1 MKKIIVLIAIISSSL
16 GFSQVNSPGDF
27 PNDNPDPASIPN
39 APTQPTRNAWDVI
52 SIYSDA
58 YANVSNVDYYPN
70 WGQGTTFEV
79 NSDLGDPKLHYSNLD
94 YQGISFTEINISSM
108 TKLHLDIWTS
118 NITQFKF
125 YLIGGGE
132 NGVTLTPTLSG
143 WNSYDIDLSTF
154 VGVNLNAIFQIKLEK
169 PGFSYHG
176 ESNSIYIDN
185 IYFWK
190 PTTSSPP
197 PSLGSFSV
205 PAYVVGDSNFE
216 LTAPTSNS
224 LGQFTFSSSN
234 TNVATVSGSTVTIV
248 GAGTSII
255 TAVQAAQGAFSSGTK
270 TASLVVTSPP
280 LPPIPLTPP
289 TVNAP
294 TPPSRNSWDVISV
307 YSDAYATNVTT
318 DYNPNWGQMGSVNT
332 TYKPIESENN
342 YAMVYTNFNYQGT
355 NLSTQNASS
364 MEYLHMDIWTS
375 NATVVKVSPI
385 NNGTG
390 AMEFLVNIPLV
401 INGWSSIDLP
411 KSAFVGMTWDSVFQ
425 MKFEGQSGVTPSTI
439 YLDNIYFWKPTTSS
453 PPPTLGSFSVPA
465 HVIGDSNFDLIAP
478 TSNSLGQFT
487 FSSSNTNV
495 ATVSGST
502 VTIVGAGTSIITA
515 VQAAQGAFSSGTKT
529 ASLVVTSP
537 PLPPIPLTPP
547 TVNAPTPPSRNS
559 WDVISVYSDAYATNV
574 TTDYNPNW
582 GQMGSVNTTYKPI
595 ESENNYAMVYTNFNY
610 QGTNLSTQN
619 ASSMEYL
626 HMDIWTSNATVVK
639 VSPINN
645 GTGAMEFLVNIPLVI
660 NGWSS
665 IDLPK
670 SAFVGMTWD
679 NIFQMK
685 YDGTSGVQNS
695 TIYLDNIYFWKSST
709 IIQNLCTKALK
720 PYNVNVGDALH
731 NGSTYAWS
739 LSPAAP
745 NVVISGNGTNAI
757 TIDWT
762 NVPDGSYTLQA
773 IETSVTGCV
782 STAVTAVINLY
793 ATPVPVAQSQTF
805 CTDAT
810 VANLVATG
818 TNLQWYANPTGG
830 AALDSIAILTTGT
843 YYVSQ
848 TLGTCESTRISVV
861 VTVIPQITPAFTPIA
876 SSCSGATITEFPT
889 TSNNGIT
896 GTWSPAIN
904 NNVTTNYTFTPNEG
918 QCAATTTQ
926 TITITTPKVTSP
938 ISFVAPPATVATLPS
953 ITIGTQIWTNKNL
966 DVSTYRDGTPIPQ
979 VTDPTAW
986 ANLTTGAWCYYNND
1000 QANGEVYGKLY
1011 NWYAVAGIYDAA
1023 SLANASLRK
1032 KLAPTSWHVPTDTE
1046 WSSLFNCLDP
1056 NSNGGANYP
1065 NVVGG
1070 KMKETGTAHWNSPN
1084 TDATNSS
1091 GFTGLPGGT
1100 RRSDNGIFQAI
1111 GDYGIWWS
1119 SSEYVAENPPFG
1131 SFANTDSWLLSLYSS
1146 YGAAGK
1152 DIGYNQNGYSV
1163 RCLKD

>member
-16 GFSQVNSPGDF
+16 GFSQGDIPPSF
-27 PNDNPDPASIPN
+27 EDFATDPNLASMPN

-94 YQGISFTEINISSM
+94 YEGISFAEINISSM
-108 TKLHLDIWTS
+108 AKLHLDIWTS

-205 PAYVVGDSNFE
+205 PAHVVGDSNFE
-216 LTAPTSNS
+216 LTAPTTNS

-234 TNVATVSGSTVTIV
+234 TNVATVSGSIVTVV

-255 TAVQAAQGAFSSGTK
+255 TAVQAAQGEFSSGTK

-280 LPPIPLTPP
+280 LPSIPLNPP
-289 TVNAP
+289 TTNAP
-294 TPPSRNSWDVISV
+294 TPPVRNAWDVISV

-318 DYNPNWGQMGSVNT
+318 DYNPGWGQMGSVNT
-332 TYKPIESENN
+332 TYKPVESENN
-342 YAMVYTNFNYQGT
+342 YAMAYTNFNYQGT
-355 NLSTQNASS
+355 NLTTQNASS

-401 INGWSSIDLP
+401 INGWSSINLP

-425 MKFEGQSGVTPSTI
+425 MKFDGTAGIQNSTI

-453 PPPTLGSFSVPA
+453 PPPTLGSFTVPA
-465 HVIGDSNFDLIAP
+465 HVVGDSNFELTAP

-495 ATVSGST
+495 AIVSGST
-502 VTIVGAGTSIITA
+502 VTIIGAGTSIITA
-515 VQAAQGAFSSGTKT
+515 VQAAQGAFDSGTKT
-529 ASLVVTSP
+529 ASLVVSSAPTI
-537 PLPPIPLTPP
+537 LVPP
-547 TVNAPTPPSRNS
+547 TVNAPTPPVRNV

-574 TTDYNPNW
+574 TTDYNPGW
-582 GQMGSVNTTYKPI
+582 GQMGSVNTTYKPV
-595 ESENNYAMVYTNFNY
+595 ESENNYAMAYTNFNY
-610 QGTNLSTQN
+610 QGTNLTTQN

-665 IDLPK
+665 INLPK

-679 NIFQMK
+679 SVFQMK
-685 YDGTSGVQNS
+685 FEGQSGVTPS
-695 TIYLDNIYFWKSST
+695 TIYLDNIYFWKPSS
-709 IIQNLCTKALK
+709 IIQNLCTKTIK

-739 LSPAAP
+739 ISPTAP
-745 NVVISGNGTNAI
+745 NAVISGNGSAAI

-773 IETSVTGCV
+773 IETSITGCV

-818 TNLQWYANPTGG
+818 TNLQWYTNPTGG

-848 TLGTCESTRISVV
+848 TLGTCESSRTPVSVIV
-861 VTVIPQITPAFTPIA
+861 SPQTTPTFTPIA
-876 SSCSGATITEFPT
+876 SSCSGETITELPT

-938 ISFVAPPATVATLPS
+938 ISFVAPPATVATFPS
-953 ITIGTQIWTNKNL
+953 VTIGTQIWTSKNL
-966 DVSTYRDGTPIPQ
+966 DVSTYSDGTVIPQ
-979 VTDPTAW
+979 VTEPTAW

-1000 QANGEVYGKLY
+1000 SATGTIYGKLY
-1011 NWYAVAGIYDAA
+1011 NWYAVAGIHDTDP
-1023 SLANASLRK
+1023 NTPNK
-1032 KLAPTSWHVPTDTE
+1032 KLAPTGYHIPSDYEWTTLTDY
-1046 WSSLFNCLDP
+1046 L
-1056 NSNGGANYP
+1056 GGQSVA
-1065 NVVGG
+1065 GG
-1070 KMKETGTAHWNSPN
+1070 KMKATGTSLWSTPN
-1084 TDATNSS
+1084 AEATNSS
-1091 GFTGLPGGT
+1091 GFTGLPGGH
-1100 RRSDNGIFQAI
+1100 RVDNGPFYDI
-1111 GDYGIWWS
+1111 GSVGRWWS
-1119 SSEYVAENPPFG
+1119 SSENFTSNAWDRLLYYGIGSADRTTPFKEKG
-1131 SFANTDSWLLSLYSS
+1131 C
-1146 YGAAGK
+1146 
-1152 DIGYNQNGYSV
+1152 SV
-1163 RCLKD
+1163 RCLRD